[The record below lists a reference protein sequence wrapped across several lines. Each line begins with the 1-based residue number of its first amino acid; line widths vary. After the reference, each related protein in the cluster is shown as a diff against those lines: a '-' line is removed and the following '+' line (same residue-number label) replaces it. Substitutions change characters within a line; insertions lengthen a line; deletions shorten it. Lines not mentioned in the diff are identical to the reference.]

1 LTPKQCKLVERDLEI
16 MGDVLMADGLSRT
29 AIKDKLVEKYKLS
42 ERQVDNILNKLPPG
56 LWRKKR

>member
-1 LTPKQCKLVERDLEI
+1 MGI

-29 AIKDKLVEKYKLS
+29 AMKAKLVEEYKLS
-42 ERQVDNILNKLPPG
+42 ERQVDNKLNKLPPG